1 MVFGIASLNLS
12 VGTRFYLLDKNRF
25 WIFGGIIHCQIVPDN
40 GFEERFKVRILTD
53 VCKFY
58 IDYWIFLACRN
69 SPFLHSAHGMSVVI
83 LPLRLIVF
91 RGAILN
97 GSVILNQAGKIRC
110 QMSGIHSIISRS
122 KLGIREILNS
132 FLV

>member
-12 VGTRFYLLDKNRF
+12 VGTRFYLLDKTRF
-25 WIFGGIIHCQIVPDN
+25 WIFGGIIHRQIVPDN

-58 IDYWIFLACRN
+58 IYYWIFLTCRN
-69 SPFLHSAHGMSVVI
+69 SPFLHSAHGMSMVI
-83 LPLRLIVF
+83 LPLRLIVLCS
-91 RGAILN
+91 AVLN
-97 GSVILNQAGKIRC
+97 GLVILDHAGKICC
-110 QMSGIHSIISRS
+110 QMSGIHSKISRS
-122 KLGIREILNS
+122 KLGIREIQNS